1 MDEQQ
6 HKLPARLEPAVAE
19 AVTAL
24 PGAAL
29 AGLKVAAPGKAAAH
43 KAATAAA
50 MQMQL
55 AVKLNLPVACHDH
68 NIAVT
73 V

>member
-1 MDEQQ
+1 
-6 HKLPARLEPAVAE
+6 
-19 AVTAL
+19 L

-29 AGLKVAAPGKAAAH
+29 AGIKVAAPGKAAAH